1 MDVNEKATEVEAEI
15 ETPEAAAPEAGAEI
29 APEMGSGDGG
39 DLAAPQAQA
48 ADEWRPPSRE
58 EFERNQEEMKY
69 LRDFRVSA
77 DRASEIIRRPA
88 GPNTPPA
95 VDPVY
100 EQYFTSQQ
108 GMNKY
113 LADLNTRD
121 PRVAE
126 RAHAALNAKINA
138 ERFARFDKAEQEF
151 AQYKEQAEQ
160 EFAQMRKFR
169 RLAPHQYAESK
180 KWQEHGKFVT
190 EEVTSGRY
198 NLDGDEAV
206 EKALIHAFEIAAL
219 KASKAGASPAQ
230 AQAAGV
236 KAAEKVA
243 GKALPKPT
251 PRSESSG
258 GRPSSPV
265 AVSSQV
271 KLNTSD
277 PQYWKKMGRA
287 GVEEAERQLANERRR

>member
-1 MDVNEKATEVEAEI
+1 MDVNEKAEEVAV
-15 ETPEAAAPEAGAEI
+15 ETPETEVDAEI
-29 APEMGSGDGG
+29 APEMGSGDSGG
-39 DLAAPQAQA
+39 DLATPQATA

-69 LRDFRVSA
+69 LRDFRASA
-77 DRASEIIRRPA
+77 DRAREIIRPPA
-88 GPNTPPA
+88 APNAPPA

-100 EQYFTSQQ
+100 EMYFGSGKQ
-108 GMNKY
+108 GMDKY
-113 LADLNTRD
+113 LADLNSRD

-126 RAHAALNAKINA
+126 RAHAALSHKVHSKEFGEI
-138 ERFARFDKAEQEF
+138 ERISKEF
-151 AQYKEQAEQ
+151 AQYKEQAER
-160 EFAQMRKFR
+160 EFAQMRAFR
-169 RLAPHQYAESK
+169 RLAPHQYAQAD
-180 KWQEHGKFVT
+180 KWKNHGKFVT
-190 EEVTSGRY
+190 EEVQSGRY
-198 NLDGDEAV
+198 VLDSDDAV
-206 EKALIHAFEIAAL
+206 EKAITHAFEIAEL
-219 KASKAGASPAQ
+219 KAAKAGASPAQ

-277 PQYWKKMGRA
+277 PQYWKKLGRA